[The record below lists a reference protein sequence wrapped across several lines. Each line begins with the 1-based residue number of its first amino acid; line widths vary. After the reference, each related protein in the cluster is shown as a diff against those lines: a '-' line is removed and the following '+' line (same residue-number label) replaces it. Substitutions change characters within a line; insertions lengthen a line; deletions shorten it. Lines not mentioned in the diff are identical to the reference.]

1 MSLAP
6 ITKALFKGT
15 VNTALRCNFGLVL
28 SCRRSYSLGA
38 CVSLHYQA
46 RTQEAQTP
54 LRIRLHTIITARP
67 LLSSSAPTRHP
78 RTVGHIS
85 GRTQRFYASIAMEQN
100 GDSRSKRKQPP
111 AISSDRPLKQRK
123 PEQELTSAE
132 VGDLSPRLEARNGY
146 DRSDEEEEAAALG
159 RSLAVAETKEWQETI
174 EKVVKS
180 AVSIHFSQTCSFDT
194 DSAMSSEATGFVVD
208 AEKGYILTNRHVVCA
223 GPFWGY
229 CIFDNH
235 EEVSAVL
242 GRSDVRKS

>member
-1 MSLAP
+1 MSLAL
-6 ITKALFKGT
+6 ITKALFKDT
-15 VNTALRCNFGLVL
+15 LNKASSYSFGIVP
-28 SCRRSYSLGA
+28 SCRRSSSLGA
-38 CVSLHYQA
+38 CVSLRYQA
-46 RTQEAQTP
+46 STQEPQTP
-54 LRIRLHTIITARP
+54 LRSRLQTIPTARP
-67 LLSSSAPTRHP
+67 LLSSSAPIRHP
-78 RTVGHIS
+78 RNVETTS
-85 GRTQRFYASIAMEQN
+85 DQTQRFYASIAMEQN

-123 PEQELTSAE
+123 AEQDVTSEE

-146 DRSDEEEEAAALG
+146 DRSDEEEEAASLG

-235 EEVSAVL
+235 EEVSASLV
-242 GRSDVRKS
+242 V